1 MSIVDGQ
8 RPGPFPSDPVSK
20 GEQLADERMLA
31 LLERRRASRRRHQR
45 GWLMRRL
52 LLAADM
58 LGYAVSVVGVEL
70 LYGSRGAPD
79 AVPLLEELGLF
90 AAGLPAF
97 LIAAKLFGLYD
108 RDEERADHSTS
119 DDLLRVFLLVTVGVF
134 VLTRLPAL
142 AGGADPDLT
151 KFTAFWAL
159 AIVAVTAA
167 RVVARMVGRHDPSYC
182 QNTLIV
188 GAGEVGQL
196 MARKVLHHPEYG
208 LNLVGFVDDHP
219 LERRAFL
226 EHLPVQGDLE
236 ELPRLVTDNDV
247 DRVIFAFS
255 GNPHDELLP
264 LIRQLREAG
273 VQVDLVPRLF
283 EVIGPKV
290 DVHTVEGVSVIGLPP
305 VRPSRSARGI
315 KRAIDLVGASLLL
328 LVSAP
333 LFAVVALL
341 IKLDSKGPVFF
352 RQGRLGE
359 GMREFRVIKF
369 RTMRAETSDEEHR
382 RYIATIARSD
392 SAPEVGGLFKLK
404 RSDSVTRVGGWLR
417 RSSLD
422 ELPQLLNVL
431 RGDMS
436 LVGPR
441 PCLNYELEHFA
452 AHHFERFLVPAGLT
466 GLWQVSARAHST
478 FVEALD
484 LDVLYAQS
492 HSLGLDVRLLFRT
505 PLLLLR
511 RQGTA

>member
-1 MSIVDGQ
+1 MASAKQLTGSL
-8 RPGPFPSDPVSK
+8 PGDPVL
-20 GEQLADERMLA
+20 EDQLLPTERMLA
-31 LLERRRASRRRHQR
+31 LLERRRATRRRHQR
-45 GWLMRRL
+45 GWMMRRL
-52 LLAADM
+52 LLAADV
-58 LGYAVSVVGVEL
+58 LGYAVAVLAIEL
-70 LYGSRGAPD
+70 LYGSRGTPD

-97 LIAAKLFGLYD
+97 VLGAKLFGLYD

-134 VLTRLPAL
+134 LMTRLPAL
-142 AGGADPDLT
+142 VGSAEPDLT

-159 AIVAVTAA
+159 AVVAVTVARAAA
-167 RVVARMVGRHDPSYC
+167 RAVGRRDPSYW
-182 QNTLIV
+182 QNTVIV
-188 GAGEVGQL
+188 GAGDVGQL

-208 LNLVGFVDDHP
+208 LNLVGFVDAHP
-219 LERRAFL
+219 RERPSHL
-226 EHLPVQGDLE
+226 EHLPVRGDVE
-236 ELPRLVTDNDV
+236 ELPRLVREHDV

-255 GNPHDELLP
+255 GDPHDELLH

-290 DVHTVEGVSVIGLPP
+290 DIHSVEGVSMIGLPP
-305 VRPSRSARGI
+305 VRPSRSARAM
-315 KRAIDLVGASLLL
+315 KRSMDLIGASILLL
-328 LVSAP
+328 GTAP
-333 LFAVVALL
+333 FFAVVALL
-341 IKLDSKGPVFF
+341 IKLDSRGPVFF
-352 RQGRLGE
+352 RQVRLGE
-359 GMREFRVIKF
+359 GMREFQVIKF
-369 RTMRAETSDEEHR
+369 RTMGAQTSEDDHR

-392 SAPEVGGLFKLK
+392 SAPGEGGLFKLP
-404 RSDSVTRVGGWLR
+404 REDAVTRVGRWLR
-417 RSSLD
+417 RTSLD
-422 ELPQLLNVL
+422 ELPQLLNVV

-441 PCLNYELEHFA
+441 PCLAYELDHFA

-466 GLWQVSARAHST
+466 GLWQVSARARST

-492 HSLGLDVRLLFRT
+492 HSLGLDLGLLIRT

-511 RQGTA
+511 RQGTI